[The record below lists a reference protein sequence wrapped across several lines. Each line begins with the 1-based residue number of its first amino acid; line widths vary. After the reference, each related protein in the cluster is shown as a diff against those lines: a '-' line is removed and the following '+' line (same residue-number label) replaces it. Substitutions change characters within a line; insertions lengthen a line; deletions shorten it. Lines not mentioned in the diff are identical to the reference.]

1 MLIQETIMCSGVKQS
16 AFSSVADAGAFSK
29 IQIAVSTWPS
39 ANDGSRPKGP
49 LQNSY
54 VSYIVLILPMPISGP
69 EDQYQV
75 GRIPLKN
82 APVESHRA
90 AAKLLMN
97 RADINGV

>member
-39 ANDGSRPKGP
+39 ANDG
-49 LQNSY
+49 
-54 VSYIVLILPMPISGP
+54 SYIVLILPMPISGP